1 MRRVQKNGDI
11 HFKGTKGGLLVR
23 IEGDED
29 YETLKV
35 RLEERLEAAQKF
47 FHGSA
52 ITIDI
57 GNRLLTTKQLLE
69 LEGLFSSRYGVR
81 IIQVVN
87 GSADAEAEGKG
98 GEAEARTE
106 KNGSPAMRVAISEDA
121 FAGGDTLLIKRTVRS
136 GQRISYNG
144 NVVILGDVNPGA
156 EVIASGDIVVMGRLR
171 GVVHAGAT
179 GNDVSV
185 ILAFRL
191 CPTQLRIGNLISRA
205 PDWGANG
212 EPEMPEMAKVRD
224 GEVVI
229 YPFPG

>member
-1 MRRVQKNGDI
+1 MQKNGDI

-57 GNRLLTTKQLLE
+57 GDRLLTTKQLLE
-69 LEGLFSSRYGVR
+69 LESLFSSRYGVR

-87 GSADAEAEGKG
+87 GSADAEGKS
-98 GEAEARTE
+98 GEVEARTE
-106 KNGSPAMRVAISEDA
+106 KNGSPAIRVAMVEDT
-121 FAGGDTLLIKRTVRS
+121 FASGDTLLIKRTARS

-179 GNDVSV
+179 GNDASV